1 MRLLLQRSGSRPD
14 ALNHRSP
21 QIMADS
27 CDVAITTSYT
37 EGALHLQW
45 KMKAAHRSRYQRP
58 GCHLAWIPLDFRSCG
73 GSLFSPWCSHL
84 PNAKAGE
91 LWNSGGIQLK
101 VESESSF
108 IC

>member
-1 MRLLLQRSGSRPD
+1 MSLKHHSPLSLYQLLYW
-14 ALNHRSP
+14 
-21 QIMADS
+21 I
-27 CDVAITTSYT
+27 
-37 EGALHLQW
+37 LHFL
-45 KMKAAHRSRYQRP
+45 SF
-58 GCHLAWIPLDFRSCG
+58 LFSIIRSCG